1 MILMVFKS
9 LSLFGRGI
17 VWNLREPK
25 NPRAGRCQVVNR
37 SRARARGKFSL
48 KQPSLKNYFK
58 LTHYRGFDPTS

>member
-25 NPRAGRCQVVNR
+25 NPRAGRFGTGV
-37 SRARARGKFSL
+37 F
-48 KQPSLKNYFK
+48 FK
-58 LTHYRGFDPTS
+58 TALVKKLF